1 MAEIKSFGTEYDVT
15 RKTLKSSAK
24 FKLADSVSVRM
35 SAAEPSARCRRRSM
49 RTRRQQTSASL
60 RIA

>member
-24 FKLADSVSVRM
+24 FKLADSVSVRV
-35 SAAEPSARCRRRSM
+35 SAAEPSPRWQTLQHAHVAGRPVPRCC
-49 RTRRQQTSASL
+49 A
-60 RIA
+60 